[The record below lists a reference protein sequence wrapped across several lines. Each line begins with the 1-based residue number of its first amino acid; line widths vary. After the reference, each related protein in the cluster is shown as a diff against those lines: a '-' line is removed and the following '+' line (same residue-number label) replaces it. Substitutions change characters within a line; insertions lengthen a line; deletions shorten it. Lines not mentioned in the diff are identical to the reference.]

1 MQKRAGGRPGKVL
14 NGQNSR
20 SALLMTGPLPKPIS
34 LPHPLRW
41 IAGAILILL
50 AGLFLWVLVTNK
62 NMQWN
67 VALSYLFNFEIIS
80 GLGRTL
86 LLTFLAM
93 AIGLLLG
100 IIIAI
105 MRLSQNP
112 VFQGVSWAWVWFFR
126 GVPPLVQLIFWYNLA
141 LLFPRISL
149 GIPFLPEFMSWDT
162 NDVITQFSAAILGLS
177 LTESGYAAEMI
188 RAGIHAVGAG
198 QVEAAAS
205 LGMTRAQAL
214 RRIILP
220 QALRILIPPIGNDTI
235 SMLKFTSLVS
245 VLALPDL
252 LYSAQMIYSRTYQTI
267 PLLLVVTIWYLL
279 LATIL
284 TVAEH
289 LVETRLAYGSKPA
302 GSIQRSL
309 WTIAF
314 FPGRDPKGAP

>member
-1 MQKRAGGRPGKVL
+1 L
-14 NGQNSR
+14 N
-20 SALLMTGPLPKPIS
+20 GPLPKPIPLS
-34 LPHPLRW
+34 HPSW
-41 IAGAILILL
+41 WTGGAVLLLL
-50 AGLFLWVLVTNK
+50 AGLFLWVLLTNK

-67 VALSYLFNFEIIS
+67 VALSYLFNFEIVV

-93 AIGLLLG
+93 LIGLLLG
-100 IIIAI
+100 ILIAI
-105 MRLSQNP
+105 MRLSRNP
-112 VFQGVSWAWVWFFR
+112 VFQGMSWAWIWFFR

-149 GIPFLPEFMSWDT
+149 GIPFLPELISWDT
-162 NDVITQFSAAILGLS
+162 NDLITQFSAAILGLS

-188 RAGIHAVGAG
+188 RAGIQAVGVG
-198 QVEAAAS
+198 QLEAAAA
-205 LGMTRAQAL
+205 LGMTRSQAL

-267 PLLLVVTIWYLL
+267 PLLLVVTVWYLL

-284 TVAEH
+284 TLAEH
-289 LVETRLAYGSKPA
+289 FVETSLAYGTKLTDRT
-302 GSIQRSL
+302 QRSF
-309 WTIAF
+309 WTINF
-314 FPGRDPKGAP
+314 FPGTDKKGTL